1 MLARMVRN
9 HNSGTLLSGRNVK
22 MGQQLW
28 KTVRQ
33 FVKKIKTT
41 NKKEAHS

>member
-9 HNSGTLLSGRNVK
+9 HNPDTLLSGRNVK
-22 MGQQLW
+22 WGSNW
-28 KTVRQ
+28 KTVQQ
-33 FVKKIKTT
+33 FVEKIKTT